1 MAYENPIVW
10 EIPHLYF
17 QEYQVGKKALTIIQK
32 MMGISF
38 EDTEASLIALH
49 FVNAQI
55 DGQSMG
61 DTIKMTH
68 LTKEIVKIIQ
78 NIFEMIL
85 INHPLIIRGLLPT

>member
-1 MAYENPIVW
+1 MLFSLSDHLTFAIQRHEEKIAYENPIVW

-17 QEYQVGKKALTIIQK
+17 QEYQIGKKALTIIQK

-55 DGQSMG
+55 DGQSME
-61 DTIKMTH
+61 T
-68 LTKEIVKIIQ
+68 
-78 NIFEMIL
+78 
-85 INHPLIIRGLLPT
+85 PLR